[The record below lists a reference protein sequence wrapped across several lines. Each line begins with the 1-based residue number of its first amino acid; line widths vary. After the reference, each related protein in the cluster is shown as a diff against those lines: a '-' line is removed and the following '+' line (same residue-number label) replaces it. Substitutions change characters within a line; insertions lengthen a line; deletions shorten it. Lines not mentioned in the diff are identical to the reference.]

1 MRQFTST
8 NLQKNTNMKKLI
20 QLTAV
25 IAALAVS
32 AFAEEIKGEATCA
45 KCTLK
50 TASACQ
56 MAITVEKGGKKE
68 TYLVEQNDVAK
79 GFHKQICTDTKD
91 VVADGT
97 ITEKDG
103 KKTITLA
110 KIEAAK

>member
-1 MRQFTST
+1 M
-8 NLQKNTNMKKLI
+8 NKLI

-25 IAALAVS
+25 IAALAVPS
-32 AFAEEIKGEATCA
+32 IAEEIKGEATCA

-56 MAITVEKGGKKE
+56 MAITVTKDGKKE
-68 TYLVEQNDVAK
+68 TMLVDQNDVAK
-79 GFHKQICTDTKD
+79 GFHGKICTDTKQ

-103 KKTITLA
+103 KKTIALTKIDVA
-110 KIEAAK
+110 K

>member
-1 MRQFTST
+1 M
-8 NLQKNTNMKKLI
+8 NKLI

-25 IAALAVS
+25 IAALTVP

-45 KCTLK
+45 KCNLK

-56 MAITVEKGGKKE
+56 MAITVTKDGKKE
-68 TYLVEQNDVAK
+68 TMLVDQNDVAK
-79 GFHKQICTDTKD
+79 GFHSKICKDTID

-103 KKTITLA
+103 KKTIALT
-110 KIEAAK
+110 KVEAAK

>member
-1 MRQFTST
+1 M
-8 NLQKNTNMKKLI
+8 NKLI

-25 IAALAVS
+25 IAAFTIPAM
-32 AFAEEIKGEATCA
+32 AEEIKGEATCA

-56 MAITVEKGGKKE
+56 MAITVDKNGKKE
-68 TYLVEQNDVAK
+68 TYLVDQNDVAK
-79 GFHKQICTDTKD
+79 GFHKQICTDTKQ
-91 VVADGT
+91 VLADGT
-97 ITEKDG
+97 INEKDG